1 MNFFEH
7 QDQAR
12 RNTTKL
18 LLLFGL
24 SIAVMIAAFYG
35 VAIAILSAQST
46 PALGGPGVLWRPGVL
61 FWVTS
66 GTLAFMVVGSSTKLA
81 QLNQGGHSLAKG
93 LGGRELNPLTDDP
106 DEQRLI
112 NVVSEMALA
121 SGTPIPAVYLLD
133 NEPGINAFAAGFTAD
148 KAVIGVTRGCL
159 EQLSRDELQ
168 GVIGHEFS
176 HILNGDMG
184 LNLKLIGVIHGL
196 LLIYIAGR
204 LVLRL
209 SYYDGSSRR
218 SKDDKGAGAVLAAAV
233 AMVVI
238 GYLGVLCGRLI
249 KSAVS
254 REREFLADASAVQFT
269 RNPEGLTGA
278 LRKIGQLSAGSTM
291 VSPMAETASHLLFG
305 EANGNLSFLGGWF
318 ATHPPLGER
327 LRRLGQVP
335 IPQGVSPLSV
345 GASVSSSGSSGES
358 LVMGLHGGTSTAVQP
373 ETAAIA
379 SPAPSQFMTAIGTT
393 DARRLEQVRSL
404 LSELPTEIE
413 SALHDPIA
421 ATEVVYALLVR
432 TKPALQTQQIEYLS
446 NTYGPDCRGRVGQIY
461 NRVRALK
468 PGQDLL
474 LLEALVPA
482 LQQLNPEVGQKFI
495 QTAQALSQPG
505 GRLLPSNYP
514 LQLILRKRLSRG
526 SGQPATITDINDLW
540 GDALVVLALLA
551 RVGHTR
557 PEDALYAFKLGL
569 SQLPGAK
576 TQISPNQL
584 PPVNSADINVS
595 LSRLEQAAPKL
606 KQSIVDA
613 CAHTVL
619 ADNDVTPAEIGLLRA
634 VVITLDCPA
643 PPFLT

>member
-35 VAIAILSAQST
+35 VAIAILFTQAT
-46 PALGGPGVLWRPGVL
+46 PALGGPGLLWRPGVL
-61 FWVTS
+61 FWVAS
-66 GTLAFMVVGSSTKLA
+66 GTLTFMVVGSSTKLA
-81 QLNQGGHSLAKG
+81 QLSQGGHSLAKG
-93 LGGRELNPLTDDP
+93 LGGRELNPLTDDL

-133 NEPGINAFAAGFTAD
+133 DEPGINAFAAGFTAD

-159 EQLSRDELQ
+159 DQLSRDELQ

-204 LVLRL
+204 LMLRL
-209 SYYDGSSRR
+209 SYYDGASRR
-218 SKDDKGAGAVLAAAV
+218 SKDDKGAGAVLAAAL

-269 RNPEGLTGA
+269 RNSEGLTGA
-278 LRKIGQLSAGSTM
+278 LRKIGQIQAGSTM

-335 IPQGVSPLSV
+335 IPEGASPLGV
-345 GASVSSSGSSGES
+345 GASISSSSSPDDS
-358 LVMGLHGGTSTAVQP
+358 LVMGLHRGTSTAVQP
-373 ETAAIA
+373 GITAIA

-404 LSELPTEIE
+404 LSELPAEVKA
-413 SALHDPIA
+413 ALQDPTA
-421 ATEVVYALLVR
+421 AAEVVYALLVR

-482 LQQLNPEVGQKFI
+482 LRQLDPEAGRKFI

-505 GRLLPSNYP
+505 GRLLLSNYP
-514 LQLILRKRLSRG
+514 LQLILRKRLS
-526 SGQPATITDINDLW
+526 SHLGQPATITDINDLW

-551 RVGHTR
+551 RVGHSR
-557 PEDALYAFKLGL
+557 SEDAIYAFKLGI

-576 TQISPNQL
+576 TQASPNEL
-584 PPVNSADINVS
+584 LPVNSTDINAS

-606 KQSIVDA
+606 KQTIVDA

-619 ADNDVTPAEIGLLRA
+619 ADNDVTPAEMGLLRA